1 VRVIKMDDELK
12 KMVNIRENIKGKMKI
27 LVDKVYEN
35 IDKIYS
41 D

>member
-1 VRVIKMDDELK
+1 MDDELK